1 MFLSLD
7 PMYPIDTTDF
17 AIKIGL
23 AMVSG
28 LLIGFEREY
37 RGKNAGLKT
46 MTLVAIGSAVF
57 VAISLTYAGMDY
69 VDTTRVLSQVVI
81 GIGFLGGGVILEKKD
96 KVKGLTTAATIWCS
110 AAAGCLAGF
119 GLFIELGV
127 LTALVLVIN
136 SVFRLIN
143 DKIEKDDDEDN
154 E

>member
-1 MFLSLD
+1 
-7 PMYPIDTTDF
+7 MYPIDTTDF

-143 DKIEKDDDEDN
+143 DKIEKDDDQDN

>member
-7 PMYPIDTTDF
+7 PMHPIDTTDF

-23 AMVSG
+23 AMISG

-69 VDTTRVLSQVVI
+69 VDITRVLSQVVI

-96 KVKGLTTAATIWCS
+96 KVKGLTTAATVWCS

-119 GLFIELGV
+119 GLFVELGV

-136 SVFRLIN
+136 SVFRLVN
-143 DKIEKDDDEDN
+143 DKIEKDDDE
-154 E
+154 